1 MMGYKMLPFEK
12 EQELVRLAQ
21 SGDELAF
28 EQLILACTPAL
39 YQVIQRMIEDSSEV
53 EMILQETF
61 WRAWRSLDRY
71 KSDRPI
77 LPYLMTIAINLIRD
91 RWRSQR
97 WLVDG
102 NLDDLGELLHDSLPS
117 PETQTIVKEE
127 LSSLKMAI
135 AALPEAYRT
144 VITLR
149 YGLDLEYQEI
159 ANLLKMPINTVRT
172 HLHRARGLLRSLLEE
187 NYG

>member
-1 MMGYKMLPFEK
+1 MWKKSLPFAE
-12 EQELVRLAQ
+12 EQELVRRAQ
-21 SGDELAF
+21 AGEEQAY
-28 EQLILACTPAL
+28 EQLIIAYTPAL
-39 YQVIQRMIEDSSEV
+39 YQVVQCMVEDVSEV

-71 KSDRPI
+71 KTDRPI
-77 LPYLMTIAINLIRD
+77 LPYLTTIAVNLVRD

-97 WLVDG
+97 WLVDS
-102 NLDDLGELLHDSLPS
+102 NLEDLGDRLYDTLPS

-127 LSSLKMAI
+127 MSSLKMAVTQ
-135 AALPEAYRT
+135 LPEAYRT

-149 YGLDLEYQEI
+149 YGLDLNYQEI
-159 ANLLKMPINTVRT
+159 ANMLKMPVNTVRT
-172 HLHRARGLLRSLLEE
+172 HLHRARLLLRSQMEE

>member
-1 MMGYKMLPFEK
+1 MWKNTLTFIE
-12 EQELVRLAQ
+12 EQELVYLAQ
-21 SGDELAF
+21 AGDEQAF
-28 EQLILACTPAL
+28 EQLILDYTPAL
-39 YQVIQRMIEDSSEV
+39 YQVVQRMVEDGSEV

-71 KSDRPI
+71 KADRPI
-77 LPYLMTIAINLIRD
+77 LPYLTTIAVNLLRD
-91 RWRSQR
+91 RWRSQK
-97 WLVDG
+97 WLLDI
-102 NLDDLGELLHDSLPS
+102 NLDDMSDRIDDSLPS

-127 LSSLKMAI
+127 LKSLKMAI

-144 VITLR
+144 VVTLR

-159 ANLLKMPINTVRT
+159 ANMLKMPINTVRT